1 MNLLDTQWLDA
12 QYNNRARVPDHA
24 AIFERWREA
33 SRVTREQSRCELDV
47 SYGDGVDERL
57 DLFFTP
63 VPNAPVLIFIHGGY
77 WRAFDKSDQS
87 FIAPSFTAD
96 GAVVLVPNYSLCPA
110 VTIEQIALQMTRV
123 VAWAWHHAAEFG
135 GDPSRIALVGHSAG
149 AHLAA
154 MLLCCRW
161 KEVDAEL
168 PFLPVHGA
176 LGISGVYD
184 LEPIRLTPFLSDLA
198 LTPASVKRLSPV
210 FFPRPKR
217 PLHAVVGG
225 DESDEFLRQTQMI
238 RDQWGPTAV
247 PVSETL
253 VGHHHFDML
262 HNLADPA
269 GRLHDLALR
278 LLELH

>member
-1 MNLLDTQWLDA
+1 MNQLDDTQWLEA

-47 SYGDGVDERL
+47 SYGDGADERL
-57 DLFFTP
+57 DVFLTT

-123 VAWAWHHAAEFG
+123 VAWAWHHAGEF
-135 GDPSRIALVGHSAG
+135 
-149 AHLAA
+149 
-154 MLLCCRW
+154 
-161 KEVDAEL
+161 
-168 PFLPVHGA
+168 
-176 LGISGVYD
+176 
-184 LEPIRLTPFLSDLA
+184 
-198 LTPASVKRLSPV
+198 
-210 FFPRPKR
+210 
-217 PLHAVVGG
+217 GG
-225 DESDEFLRQTQMI
+225 DESDEFLRQTQLI